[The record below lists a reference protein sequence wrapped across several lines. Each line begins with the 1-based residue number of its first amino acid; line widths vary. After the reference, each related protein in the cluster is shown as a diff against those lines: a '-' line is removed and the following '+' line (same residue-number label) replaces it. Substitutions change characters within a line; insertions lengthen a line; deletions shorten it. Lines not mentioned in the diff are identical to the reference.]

1 LTIKETKELI
11 QNKGDLIILDV
22 RKKEEYEAEHIE
34 GAINIAIDELNR
46 RIDEIEDYKD
56 NPVLVY
62 CRAGNRSLRA
72 LILLQYNDFN
82 DLYHMYEGYMKYK

>member
-1 LTIKETKELI
+1 MTIKETKELI

-56 NPVLVY
+56 NPVLGY